1 MKNLIIVFVTFFSIS
16 IFAQESLDITIN
28 PLIKGTLI
36 HSKDQ
41 MYKTNL
47 VILIAGS
54 GPTDRN
60 GNQKGMVNNSLKF
73 LAEGIV
79 DLKTDVFRFDKSIIA
94 QIAAGKIDETKNLF
108 QSNIDD
114 VLDIIKYF
122 KANYKYK
129 KIIIAGHSEGS
140 LVGMVAANGNADGF
154 ISIAGAGRS
163 ANLIIDEQV
172 AKQMPDVKD
181 EVHAN
186 LEMLKKGQTFENK
199 NPNLAMLFR
208 ASVQPYLISWFQFN
222 PQDEIK
228 KLTIPVLIVNGTK
241 DIQVSIDDAK
251 LLKNAKPDSKL
262 ELIENMNHV
271 FKEIKGETPENMASY
286 SNPSLPVCKDLI
298 SKIKDFLK
306 VF

>member
-1 MKNLIIVFVTFFSIS
+1 MKNLILLFVIFFSIS
-16 IFAQESLDITIN
+16 IFSQENIDITIN

-47 VILIAGS
+47 VIFIAGS

-79 DLKTDVFRFDKSIIA
+79 DPKTDVFRFDKSIIA

-108 QSNIDD
+108 QNNIDD

-122 KANYKYK
+122 RANYNYK

-140 LVGMVAANGNADGF
+140 LVGMVAANGNVDGF
-154 ISIAGAGRS
+154 ISLAGAGRS
-163 ANLIIDEQV
+163 ADLIVDEQV
-172 AKQMPDVKD
+172 AKQMPEVKD
-181 EVHAN
+181 EVHAD

-208 ASVQPYLISWFQFN
+208 ASVQPYLISWFKFN
-222 PQDEIK
+222 PQNEIK
-228 KLTIPVLIVNGTK
+228 KLKIPVLIINGTK

-251 LLKNAKPDSKL
+251 LLNNANPSSKL
-262 ELIENMNHV
+262 ELIENMNHL
-271 FKEIKGETPENMASY
+271 FKEIKGDNSENMASY
-286 SNPSLPVCKDLI
+286 SNPSLPVSKGLI
-298 SKIKDFLK
+298 LKIKDFLK
-306 VF
+306 SF